1 MQVWRQGRV
10 RTVERVD
17 DAVVADRLVLTHLD
31 RLGCDATLPRECRHY
46 LYLPREI
53 GARAVAQAVEASDGW
68 CAEVEDVHGCWLVTA
83 NVVTALSDA
92 GVRETRAWLHALA
105 AEHGGEYDGWEAA
118 AD

>member
-1 MQVWRQGRV
+1 
-10 RTVERVD
+10 
-17 DAVVADRLVLTHLD
+17 
-31 RLGCDATLPRECRHY
+31 
-46 LYLPREI
+46 
-53 GARAVAQAVEASDGW
+53 
-68 CAEVEDVHGCWLVTA
+68 VHGCWLVTA